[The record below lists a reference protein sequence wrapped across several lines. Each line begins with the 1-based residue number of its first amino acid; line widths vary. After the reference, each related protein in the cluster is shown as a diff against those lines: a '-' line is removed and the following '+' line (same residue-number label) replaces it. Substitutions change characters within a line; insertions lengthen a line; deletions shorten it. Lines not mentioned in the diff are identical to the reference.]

1 MKKEDIEKL
10 LSSKIKKSQI
20 YLNSL
25 THRSASN
32 KNNERLEF
40 FGDAILGFFIAEYL
54 YERFPDD
61 DEGTLSRKRSY
72 IVKKETLSKVAA
84 RYDIGS
90 KIILGGGEKKSGGHR
105 RDSIISDALEAL
117 IAVVYI
123 VEGPDLARIFIYKIF
138 DDILNSMPSDENLK
152 DPKTKL
158 QEILQAN
165 NFELPNYETEEI
177 QNKNNIIFKTI
188 CTIKKFNVSESGSGS
203 NKRKSQQEAALK
215 AYNKIRKIYDNK
227 DDE

>member
-10 LSSKIKKSQI
+10 LSSEIKTSPI

-61 DEGTLSRKRSY
+61 DEGALSRKRSY
-72 IVKKETLSKVAA
+72 IVKKETLSKVAT
-84 RYDIGS
+84 RYDIGK

-138 DDILNSMPSDENLK
+138 DDILNSIPSDENLK

-158 QEILQAN
+158 QELLQSN

-177 QNKNNIIFKTI
+177 QNKNNITFKTI
-188 CTIKKFNVSESGSGS
+188 CIIKKFNVFESGSGS

>member
-123 VEGPDLARIFIYKIF
+123 VEGPDLTRIFIYKIF

-177 QNKNNIIFKTI
+177 QNKNNITFKTI

>member
-158 QEILQAN
+158 QELLQAN

-177 QNKNNIIFKTI
+177 QNKNNITFKTI

-227 DDE
+227 DNE

>member
-105 RDSIISDALEAL
+105 RDSIISDAVEAL

-158 QEILQAN
+158 QELLQAN

-177 QNKNNIIFKTI
+177 QNKNNITFKTI

>member
-177 QNKNNIIFKTI
+177 QNKNNITFKTI
-188 CTIKKFNVSESGSGS
+188 CTIKKFNLSESGSGS

>member
-105 RDSIISDALEAL
+105 RDSIISDAVEAL

-158 QEILQAN
+158 QELLQAN

-177 QNKNNIIFKTI
+177 QNKNNITFKTI

-215 AYNKIRKIYDNK
+215 AYNKIKKIYDNK

>member
-177 QNKNNIIFKTI
+177 QNKNNITFKTI

>member
-1 MKKEDIEKL
+1 
-10 LSSKIKKSQI
+10 
-20 YLNSL
+20 
-25 THRSASN
+25 
-32 KNNERLEF
+32 
-40 FGDAILGFFIAEYL
+40 
-54 YERFPDD
+54 
-61 DEGTLSRKRSY
+61 
-72 IVKKETLSKVAA
+72 
-84 RYDIGS
+84 
-90 KIILGGGEKKSGGHR
+90 
-105 RDSIISDALEAL
+105 
-117 IAVVYI
+117 
-123 VEGPDLARIFIYKIF
+123 
-138 DDILNSMPSDENLK
+138 MPSDENLK

-177 QNKNNIIFKTI
+177 QNKNNITFKTI

>member
-90 KIILGGGEKKSGGHR
+90 KVILGGGEKKSGGHR

-123 VEGPDLARIFIYKIF
+123 VEGPDLTRIFIYKIF
-138 DDILNSMPSDENLK
+138 DYILNSIPSDENLK

-158 QEILQAN
+158 QELLQAN

-177 QNKNNIIFKTI
+177 QNKNNITFKTI
-188 CTIKKFNVSESGSGS
+188 CTIKKFNLSESGSGS

-227 DDE
+227 DNE

>member
-177 QNKNNIIFKTI
+177 QNKNNITFITI